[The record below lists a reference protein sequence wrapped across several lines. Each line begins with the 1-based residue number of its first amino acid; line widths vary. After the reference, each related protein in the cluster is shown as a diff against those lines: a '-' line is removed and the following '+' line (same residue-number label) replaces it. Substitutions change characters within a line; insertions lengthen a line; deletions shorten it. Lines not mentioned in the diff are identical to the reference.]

1 MHSKALSPPKQDKI
15 GEISRIICITNPSD
29 RIIVSLCLVDK
40 NRTALHLQAPVT
52 TPSNFS
58 EDIEHSA
65 PCPGSHQ
72 RCRLLLFLSAISST
86 SRFWDT
92 SIKWF
97 NGHLWPSPL
106 PECRPAGLPLPGTA
120 GMGLYPHNY
129 IYQNI
134 LLEAV
139 IWQLTFSLCKT
150 PLSWYHYQPQ
160 LTRALNACSP
170 ARPEPA
176 RSLGS
181 TENHSSQQILLLS
194 LFNLLFP
201 DAPQN
206 NPALRDRVRELAQLQ
221 TNNILTPEK
230 GAGNVTGLRYQVAA
244 PTLLEAAQ
252 YWRGS

>member
-1 MHSKALSPPKQDKI
+1 M
-15 GEISRIICITNPSD
+15 
-29 RIIVSLCLVDK
+29 
-40 NRTALHLQAPVT
+40 QAPVT

-58 EDIEHSA
+58 EDVEHSA

-72 RCRLLLFLSAISST
+72 CCRLLLFLSGITST
-86 SRFWDT
+86 SR

-97 NGHLWPSPL
+97 NGHLWLSPL
-106 PECRPAGLPLPGTA
+106 PKCRPAGLPLPGTA

-181 TENHSSQQILLLS
+181 TRNHRSQHILLLS

-206 NPALRDRVRELAQLQ
+206 NLALMDSMRELAQLQ
-221 TNNILTPEK
+221 TNNISIPEK
-230 GAGNVTGLRYQVAA
+230 GARNVTGLRYQVAA

>member
-1 MHSKALSPPKQDKI
+1 MT
-15 GEISRIICITNPSD
+15 ISFAK
-29 RIIVSLCLVDK
+29 V
-40 NRTALHLQAPVT
+40 QA
-52 TPSNFS
+52 
-58 EDIEHSA
+58 
-65 PCPGSHQ
+65 
-72 RCRLLLFLSAISST
+72 
-86 SRFWDT
+86 
-92 SIKWF
+92 
-97 NGHLWPSPL
+97 
-106 PECRPAGLPLPGTA
+106 CRPSLARDSRDGTLPTQLYLPKHFAGGSDLAAHIFP
-120 GMGLYPHNY
+120 
-129 IYQNI
+129 
-134 LLEAV
+134 
-139 IWQLTFSLCKT
+139 

-170 ARPEPA
+170 ARAEPA

-206 NPALRDRVRELAQLQ
+206 NPALTDRVRELAQLQ